1 MQLSKFIRYSVLV
14 AGLSLFSTSCEDY
27 LDVNVS
33 PNAVQDAPIEQL
45 LTTTTVSIGFFAGS
59 DLHRFSALLA
69 QQFSGQGQGATTQ
82 PQEYDRYNI
91 QGSDL
96 NNVWNFAYATIL
108 SDLELVVQKAETE
121 NSPHYAGVAKVLKAY
136 MYQIMVDAWGKI
148 PYTEALKFTSNT
160 APRFDDGAAI
170 YDDLDRMLDQAIVDM
185 NAATSV
191 KSPGTN
197 STIFTGA
204 FSASKPRWIKL
215 ANTLKLRM
223 YLHQSKK
230 DRAGTVN
237 KITTLI
243 NSGATFMD
251 ANTDNFQMSF
261 INEAR
266 RHNPIH
272 QFELDRVNQF
282 FPAATL
288 VDLMNSRND
297 PRRPRYFTPFPFT
310 RPFET
315 ASYAGAKTGDAPSF
329 KYSRMHIY
337 LRGDTT
343 NANAVTPQA
352 DGSITN
358 AAYTYNGTAP
368 VRMLT
373 FAEYNFMRAEAAV
386 YGAPGDAQTFFQAG
400 IRASMTAA
408 GVPTAQIDTYVAANG
423 TLTGTESEKV
433 RKIIEEK
440 FVASYGIMM
449 EPWNDWRRTG
459 FPAITFPVNALGL
472 ATPRSL
478 FYPQSEIDL
487 NPNAPVQKTDM
498 TERVFWD
505 VQ

>member
-14 AGLSLFSTSCEDY
+14 VGLSLYSTSCKDY

-45 LTTTTVSIGFFAGS
+45 LSSSTVSIGFFAGS
-59 DLHRFSALLA
+59 DLHRYSSLLA

-82 PQEYDRYNI
+82 TQEFDRYNI

-96 NNVWNFAYATIL
+96 NNVWTFAYATIL
-108 SDLELVVQKAETE
+108 SDLELIIQKAATE

-136 MYQIMVDAWGKI
+136 MYQLMVDAWGNV

-160 APRFDDGAAI
+160 APGFDNGEAV
-170 YDDLDRMLDQAIVDM
+170 YEDLNRMLDQAILDM
-185 NAATSV
+185 NATASV

-197 STIFTGA
+197 STIYTGA
-204 FSASKPRWIKL
+204 YATSKARWIKL

-223 YLHQSKK
+223 FLHMSKK
-230 DRAGTVN
+230 DRAGAVQD
-237 KITTLI
+237 ITTLI

-266 RHNPIH
+266 RQNPIH
-272 QFELDRVNQF
+272 QFELDRANQF
-282 FPAATL
+282 FPAHTL
-288 VDLMNSRND
+288 VDLMNQRSD
-297 PRRPRYFTPFPFT
+297 PRRSRYFTPFPFT

-315 ASYAGAKTGDAPSF
+315 ATFTGAKTGDAPSF
-329 KYSRMHIY
+329 KYSRMHTY

-352 DGSITN
+352 DGSIKNTD
-358 AAYTYNGTAP
+358 YTYNGTAAI
-368 VRMLT
+368 RMLT

-386 YGAPGDAQTFFQAG
+386 YGAPGVAQDFFQAG
-400 IRASMTAA
+400 IRASMTAV
-408 GVPTAQIDTYVAANG
+408 GVPTALIDAYVAANG
-423 TLTGTESEKV
+423 TLAGAEQDQV
-433 RKIIEEK
+433 RRIIEEK
-440 FVASYGIMM
+440 YIANYGVIM
-449 EPWNDWRRTG
+449 ESWSDWRRTG
-459 FPAITFPVNALGL
+459 YPALNFPVNALTSF
-472 ATPRSL
+472 TPRSL

-487 NPNAPVQKTDM
+487 NPNAPAQKADM
-498 TERVFWD
+498 SERVFWD